1 MAKIGA
7 MPALGVIKGFRGV
20 LDFYWWKGIAC
31 VRTWPHT
38 PYAHR
43 SPASLASAELFG
55 QISNGYALLPG
66 NLKDLYTQNAT
77 GSPRTGR
84 DVYMSATLGGLH
96 VRS

>member
-1 MAKIGA
+1 
-7 MPALGVIKGFRGV
+7 MPALGVIKGLQGV

-31 VRTWPHT
+31 VRSWPHI
-38 PYAHR
+38 PYANR
-43 SPASLASAELFG
+43 TPASLASAKLFG
-55 QISNGYALLPG
+55 EISHAYALLPG
-66 NLKDLYTQNAT
+66 NLRALYAQNAE